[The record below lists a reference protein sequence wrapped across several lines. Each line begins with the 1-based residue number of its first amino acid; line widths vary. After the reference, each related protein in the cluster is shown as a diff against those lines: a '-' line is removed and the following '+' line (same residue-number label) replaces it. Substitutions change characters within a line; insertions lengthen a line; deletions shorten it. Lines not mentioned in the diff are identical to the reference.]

1 VRTSTR
7 WERVMILPEPHIWKE
22 AAWGAYAS
30 REDLEKPGLERMRI
44 LAQPRAPQPPISHL
58 TGLSYVEVGAGL
70 TTCAMPASRWFL
82 AATGGFT
89 GGVLALAADAALGG
103 ALVTLLEPGQILT
116 TSELSLS
123 YLRPAATASGKLIA
137 RGRLVHAS
145 RTLGLSDVFIE
156 DGRGRLLAHG
166 SSRCVFLPTPARMH
180 LPPPKPRPDGVLDPY
195 ERPAVGETV
204 EQMFTERAYTEMFDA
219 WQRDELPAPPL
230 CNFFGLRPVEHGPG
244 TMTWAL
250 PASEWLNNA
259 FGVIYGGA
267 LAILADSAVGGAIWM
282 TMDRGQT
289 LASLNLHVYFF
300 RPVMADGRDMIARGT
315 VTRSGRS
322 LRVASAEVFDAD
334 GNLVAMGTG
343 SAKVVSDRPVSLQP
357 QAPPEG

>member
-1 VRTSTR
+1 
-7 WERVMILPEPHIWKE
+7 MHLPEPNLWKE
-22 AAWGAYAS
+22 PAWGAYAS
-30 REDLEKPGLERMRI
+30 REDLEKNGLERMRI
-44 LAQPRAPQPPISHL
+44 FMQPDSPAPPISHL

-82 AATGGFT
+82 AATGGFS
-89 GGVLALAADAALGG
+89 GGVLALPADAALGG

-123 YLRPAATASGKLIA
+123 YLRPTSVASGTLIA

-166 SSRCVFLPTPARMH
+166 SSRCVFLPTPAAMR
-180 LPPPKPRPDGVLDPY
+180 LPAPRSRPDGVLDPY
-195 ERPAVGETV
+195 RRAAIGETV
-204 EQMFTERAYTEMFDA
+204 EGIFTTLSYPEMFDR

-230 CNFFGLRPVEHGPG
+230 ANFFGLRPVEHASG
-244 TMTWAL
+244 TMTWAM

-267 LAILADSAVGGAIWM
+267 LALLADSAIGGAIWM
-282 TMDRGQT
+282 TMDKGQI

-300 RPVMADGRDMIARGT
+300 RPVLADGRVMLGRGT

-322 LRVASAEVFDAD
+322 LRVASAEVLDAD

-343 SAKVVSDRPVSLQP
+343 SAKIVSDRPASLQAQP
-357 QAPPEG
+357 APPA

>member
-1 VRTSTR
+1 
-7 WERVMILPEPHIWKE
+7 MHLPEPHIWE
-22 AAWGAYAS
+22 EPAWGAYAS
-30 REDLEKPGLERMRI
+30 REDLERPGLERMRL
-44 LAQPRAPQPPISHL
+44 LARPDSLQPPISHL

-82 AATGGFT
+82 AATGGFS
-89 GGVLALAADAALGG
+89 GGVLALPADAALGG

-123 YLRPAATASGKLIA
+123 YLRPATASAGALIA

-166 SSRCVFLPTPARMH
+166 SSRCVFLPTPARMRF
-180 LPPPKPRPDGVLDPY
+180 PPPKPRPDGVPDPY
-195 ERPAVGETV
+195 RRPAVGEPV
-204 EQMFTERAYTEMFDA
+204 EEMFGERGYKEMFDA

-230 CNFFGLRPVEHGPG
+230 CNFFGLRPVEHAPG

-250 PASEWLNNA
+250 PATEWLNNA

-267 LAILADSAVGGAIWM
+267 LAILADSAIAGAIWM
-282 TMDRGQT
+282 TMDRGQI

-300 RPVMADGRDMIARGT
+300 RPVLADGRDMVGRGT

-322 LRVASAEVFDAD
+322 LRVAGAEVFDAD

-343 SAKVVSDRPVSLQP
+343 SAKLVSDRRASLQT

>member
-1 VRTSTR
+1 
-7 WERVMILPEPHIWKE
+7 MNLPEPHIWE
-22 AAWGAYAS
+22 EPAWGAYAS
-30 REDLEKPGLERMRI
+30 REDLEKTGLERMRL
-44 LAQPRAPQPPISHL
+44 LARPNSPQPPISHL

-82 AATGGFT
+82 AATGGFS
-89 GGVLALAADAALGG
+89 GGVLALPADAALGG
-103 ALVTLLEPGQILT
+103 ALITLLEPGQILT

-123 YLRPAATASGKLIA
+123 YLRPATTSAGALIA

-166 SSRCVFLPTPARMH
+166 SSRCVFLPTPAGMRF
-180 LPPPKPRPDGVLDPY
+180 PSPKARPDDVLDPY
-195 ERPAVGETV
+195 QRPATGETV
-204 EQMFTERAYTEMFDA
+204 EQMFGEHGYPEMFDA

-230 CNFFGLRPVEHGPG
+230 CSFFGLRPVEHAPA

-250 PASEWLNNA
+250 PATEWLNNA

-267 LAILADSAVGGAIWM
+267 LAILADSAIAGAIWM
-282 TMDRGQT
+282 TMDRGQV
-289 LASLNLHVYFF
+289 LASLNLHIYFF
-300 RPVMADGRDMIARGT
+300 RPVLADGREMIGRGT

-322 LRVASAEVFDAD
+322 LRVASAEVFDAN

-343 SAKVVSDRPVSLQP
+343 SAKVVSDRPASLRP
-357 QAPPEG
+357 QVALES

>member
-1 VRTSTR
+1 
-7 WERVMILPEPHIWKE
+7 MYLPEPHIWE
-22 AAWGAYAS
+22 EPAWGAYAS
-30 REDLEKPGLERMRI
+30 REDLEKTGLERMRL
-44 LAQPRAPQPPISHL
+44 LARPNSPQPPISHL

-82 AATGGFT
+82 AATGGFS
-89 GGVLALAADAALGG
+89 GGVLALPADAALGG
-103 ALVTLLEPGQILT
+103 ALITLLEPGQILT

-123 YLRPAATASGKLIA
+123 YLRPAAASAGALIA

-166 SSRCVFLPTPARMH
+166 SSRCVFLPTPAGMRF
-180 LPPPKPRPDGVLDPY
+180 PSAKARPETVLDPY
-195 ERPAVGETV
+195 QRPAVGETV
-204 EQMFTERAYTEMFDA
+204 EEMFGERGYTEMFDA

-230 CNFFGLRPVEHGPG
+230 ANFFGLRPVEHAPA
-244 TMTWAL
+244 TITWAL
-250 PASEWLNNA
+250 PATEWLNNA

-267 LAILADSAVGGAIWM
+267 LAILADSAIAGAIWM
-282 TMDRGQT
+282 TMDRGQV

-300 RPVMADGRDMIARGT
+300 RPVLADGRDMIGRGT

-343 SAKVVSDRPVSLQP
+343 SGKVVSDRPASLQP
-357 QAPPEG
+357 QVAPES

>member
-1 VRTSTR
+1 
-7 WERVMILPEPHIWKE
+7 MYLPKPHIWE
-22 AAWGAYAS
+22 EPAWGAYAS
-30 REDLEKPGLERMRI
+30 REDLEKPGLERMRL
-44 LAQPRAPQPPISHL
+44 LARPNSPQPPISHL

-82 AATGGFT
+82 AATGGFS
-89 GGVLALAADAALGG
+89 GGVLALPADAALGG

-123 YLRPAATASGKLIA
+123 YLRPASAGVLIA

-166 SSRCVFLPTPARMH
+166 SSRCVLLPTPARMRF
-180 LPPPKPRPDGVLDPY
+180 PSPKARPDNVPNPY
-195 ERPAVGETV
+195 QRPPVGETV
-204 EQMFTERAYTEMFDA
+204 EAMFTERAYPEMFDA

-230 CNFFGLRPVEHGPG
+230 CNFFGLRPVEHAPA

-267 LAILADSAVGGAIWM
+267 LAILADSAIAGAIWM
-282 TMDRGQT
+282 TMDRGQV

-300 RPVMADGRDMIARGT
+300 RPVLADGRDMLGRGT

-343 SAKVVSDRPVSLQP
+343 SAKVVSDRPASLRP
-357 QAPPEG
+357 QAAPET

>member
-1 VRTSTR
+1 
-7 WERVMILPEPHIWKE
+7 MYLPEPRIWE
-22 AAWGAYAS
+22 EPAWGAYAS
-30 REDLEKPGLERMRI
+30 REDLDRPGLERMRL
-44 LAQPRAPQPPISHL
+44 LARPNSPQPPISHL

-70 TTCAMPASRWFL
+70 TTCAMPASRWYL

-89 GGVLALAADAALGG
+89 GGVLALPADAALGG

-123 YLRPAATASGKLIA
+123 YLRPATAAAGALIA
-137 RGRLVHAS
+137 RGRLVHAA

-156 DGRGRLLAHG
+156 DGRGRLVAHG
-166 SSRCVFLPTPARMH
+166 SSRCVFMPAPARMRF
-180 LPPPKPRPDGVLDPY
+180 PAPKARPEGVLDPHRRPVVGQPVEAIFS
-195 ERPAVGETV
+195 ERS
-204 EQMFTERAYTEMFDA
+204 YLEMFDA

-230 CNFFGLRPVEHGPG
+230 CNFLGLRPVEHAPG
-244 TMTWAL
+244 TMTWAM
-250 PASEWLNNA
+250 PASEWLNNP

-267 LAILADSAVGGAIWM
+267 LAILTDSAIGGAIWT
-282 TMDRGQT
+282 TMDRGQV

-300 RPVMADGRDMIARGT
+300 RPVLADGRDMIGRGT

-343 SAKVVSDRPVSLQP
+343 SGKVVADRPASLQP
-357 QAPPEG
+357 QPPAEG

>member
-1 VRTSTR
+1 
-7 WERVMILPEPHIWKE
+7 MHLPEPHIWE
-22 AAWGAYAS
+22 EPAWGAYAS
-30 REDLEKPGLERMRI
+30 REDLETPGLERMRL
-44 LAQPRAPQPPISHL
+44 LALPNSPQPPISHL

-70 TTCAMPASRWFL
+70 TTCAMPASPWFL

-89 GGVLALAADAALGG
+89 GGVLALPADAALGG
-103 ALVTLLEPGQILT
+103 ALVTLLDPGQILT

-123 YLRPAATASGKLIA
+123 YLRPATVSAGALIA

-156 DGRGRLLAHG
+156 DGRGRLVAHG
-166 SSRCVFLPTPARMH
+166 SSRCVFLPAPARMRF
-180 LPPPKPRPDGVLDPY
+180 PEPKPRPDGAVDPVH
-195 ERPAVGETV
+195 RPAVGEPV
-204 EQMFTERAYTEMFDA
+204 EQIFGKRSYPEMFDA
-219 WQRDELPAPPL
+219 WDRDELPAPPL
-230 CNFFGLRPVEHGPG
+230 CNFFGLRPVEHAPD

-250 PASEWLNNA
+250 PATEWLNNA

-267 LAILADSAVGGAIWM
+267 LALLADSAIGGAIWM
-282 TMDRGQT
+282 TMDRGQV

-300 RPVMADGRDMIARGT
+300 RPVLADGRDMIGRGT
-315 VTRSGRS
+315 VTRTGRS

-343 SAKVVSDRPVSLQP
+343 SAKVVSDRPASLQP
-357 QAPPEG
+357 QPPPES

>member
-1 VRTSTR
+1 
-7 WERVMILPEPHIWKE
+7 MYLPEPHIWKE
-22 AAWGAYAS
+22 SVWGAYAS
-30 REDLEKPGLERMRI
+30 REDLDRPGLERMRM
-44 LAQPRAPQPPISHL
+44 LARPGSLQPPISNL

-70 TTCAMPASRWFL
+70 TTCAMPASPWFL
-82 AATGGFT
+82 AGTGGFS
-89 GGVLALAADAALGG
+89 GGVLALPADAALGG
-103 ALVTLLEPGQILT
+103 ALFTILEPGQILT

-123 YLRPAATASGKLIA
+123 YLRPATRNAGVLIA

-166 SSRCVFLPTPARMH
+166 SSRCVFLPAPMRMRF
-180 LPPPKPRPDGVLDPY
+180 PPPKPRPEGVVDPY
-195 ERPAVGETV
+195 RRPAVGQTME
-204 EQMFTERAYTEMFDA
+204 EMFTSRPYPEMFDA
-219 WQRDELPAPPL
+219 WLRDELPAPPL
-230 CNFFGLRPVEHGPG
+230 CNFFGLRPVAHAPG
-244 TMTWAL
+244 TMTWAI

-267 LAILADSAVGGAIWM
+267 LAILADSAIAGAIWM
-282 TMDRGQT
+282 TMDRGEV

-300 RPVMADGRDMIARGT
+300 RPVLADGRDMIGRGT
-315 VTRSGRS
+315 VTRSGKS

-343 SAKVVSDRPVSLQP
+343 SGKVVSDRPASLLP
-357 QAPPEG
+357 HAPLED

>member
-1 VRTSTR
+1 MR
-7 WERVMILPEPHIWKE
+7 IPEPHVWE
-22 AAWGAYAS
+22 EPAWGAYGS
-30 REDLEKPGLERMRI
+30 RGDLERSGLERMRL
-44 LAQPRAPQPPISHL
+44 LARPNSPQPPISHL

-82 AATGGFT
+82 AATGGFP
-89 GGVLALAADAALGG
+89 GGVLALPADAALGG

-123 YLRPAATASGKLIA
+123 YLRPATTASGVVIA

-166 SSRCVFLPTPARMH
+166 SSRCVFMPTPAGMH
-180 LPPPKPRPDGVLDPY
+180 FPPPKPRPEGVQDPY
-195 ERPAVGETV
+195 LRPPHGETV
-204 EQMFTERAYTEMFDA
+204 EELFSERDYPEMFDA

-230 CNFFGLRPVEHGPG
+230 CAFFGLRPIEHAPG
-244 TMTWAL
+244 TMTWVL

-267 LAILADSAVGGAIWM
+267 MALLADSAVAGAIWM
-282 TMDRGQT
+282 TMDRGQV

-300 RPVMADGRDMIARGT
+300 RPVLADGRDMLGRGT

-322 LRVASAEVFDAD
+322 LRVARAEVFDAE

-343 SAKVVSDRPVSLQP
+343 SGKVVSDRPASLRSQDP
-357 QAPPEG
+357 SDS

>member
-1 VRTSTR
+1 
-7 WERVMILPEPHIWKE
+7 MYLPEPHTWE
-22 AAWGAYAS
+22 EPAWGAYAS
-30 REDLEKPGLERMRI
+30 REDLEKPGLERMRL
-44 LAQPRAPQPPISHL
+44 LARPGSPQPPISHL

-82 AATGGFT
+82 AATGGFS
-89 GGVLALAADAALGG
+89 GGVLALPADAALGG

-123 YLRPAATASGKLIA
+123 YLRPATASAGALVA

-166 SSRCVFLPTPARMH
+166 SSRCVFLPAPGRMRF
-180 LPPPKPRPDGVLDPY
+180 PPRKPRPDNVLDPY
-195 ERPAVGETV
+195 QRPAVGETL
-204 EQMFTERAYTEMFDA
+204 EATFTERAYADMFDA

-230 CNFFGLRPVEHGPG
+230 CNFFGLRPVEHAPA

-250 PASEWLNNA
+250 PATEWLNNA

-267 LAILADSAVGGAIWM
+267 LAILADSAIAGAIWM
-282 TMDRGQT
+282 TMDRGQV

-300 RPVMADGRDMIARGT
+300 RPVIADGRDMIGRGT
-315 VTRSGRS
+315 VTRSGKS
-322 LRVASAEVFDAD
+322 LRVASAEVFDAA

-343 SAKVVSDRPVSLQP
+343 SAKVVSDRPASLQP
-357 QAPPEG
+357 QAPPES

>member
-1 VRTSTR
+1 
-7 WERVMILPEPHIWKE
+7 MYLPEPHLWKE
-22 AAWGAYAS
+22 PAWGAYAS
-30 REDLEKPGLERMRI
+30 REDLEKTGLERMRMFTPPDSP
-44 LAQPRAPQPPISHL
+44 APPISHL

-70 TTCAMPASRWFL
+70 TTCSMPATRWFL
-82 AATGGFT
+82 AATGGFS
-89 GGVLALAADAALGG
+89 GGVLALPADAALGG

-123 YLRPAATASGKLIA
+123 YLRPATVASRALIA

-166 SSRCVFLPTPARMH
+166 SSRCVFLPTPARMRF
-180 LPPPKPRPDGVLDPY
+180 PPPKPRPDGVLDPY
-195 ERPAVGETV
+195 QRPAIGETV
-204 EQMFTERAYTEMFDA
+204 EGIFTELAYPEMFDR

-230 CNFFGLRPVEHGPG
+230 ANFLGLRPVEHAPG
-244 TMTWAL
+244 TMTWAM

-267 LAILADSAVGGAIWM
+267 LALLADSAIAGAIWM
-282 TMDRGQT
+282 TMDRGQI

-300 RPVMADGRDMIARGT
+300 RPVLADGRDMVGRGT
-315 VTRSGRS
+315 VTRSGKS
-322 LRVASAEVFDAD
+322 LRVASAEVLDAD

-343 SAKVVSDRPVSLQP
+343 SAKIVSDRPASLQA
-357 QAPPEG
+357 QAGTSM

>member
-1 VRTSTR
+1 
-7 WERVMILPEPHIWKE
+7 MHLAEPHMWE
-22 AAWGAYAS
+22 EPAWGAYAS
-30 REDLEKPGLERMRI
+30 REDLERTGLERMRL
-44 LAQPRAPQPPISHL
+44 LARPGTLQPPISHL

-70 TTCAMPASRWFL
+70 TTCAMPTSRWFL
-82 AATGGFT
+82 AATGGFS
-89 GGVLALAADAALGG
+89 GGVLALPADAALGG
-103 ALVTLLEPGQILT
+103 ALITLLEPGQILT

-123 YLRPAATASGKLIA
+123 YLRPATPDAGVLIA
-137 RGRLVHAS
+137 RGRLVHAA

-166 SSRCVFLPTPARMH
+166 SSRCVFLPAPARMRF
-180 LPPPKPRPDGVLDPY
+180 PSPRPRPRDVLDPY
-195 ERPAVGETV
+195 QRRPVGETV
-204 EQMFTERAYTEMFDA
+204 ERIFAELPYQEMFDR

-230 CNFFGLRPVEHGPG
+230 ANFFGLRPVKHAPG
-244 TMTWAL
+244 TMTWTM

-267 LAILADSAVGGAIWM
+267 LALLADSALAGAVWM
-282 TMDRGQT
+282 TMDRGQV

-300 RPVMADGRDMIARGT
+300 RPVLADGRDMVGRGA

-322 LRVASAEVFDAD
+322 LRVASAEVLDAD

-343 SAKVVSDRPVSLQP
+343 SAKVVSDRPASLQ
-357 QAPPEG
+357 QAPAES

>member
-1 VRTSTR
+1 VR
-7 WERVMILPEPHIWKE
+7 IPEPHLWKE
-22 AAWGAYAS
+22 KAWGAYAS
-30 REDLEKPGLERMRI
+30 REDLESSGLERMRTFTR
-44 LAQPRAPQPPISHL
+44 PDPPGPPISHL
-58 TGLSYVEVGAGL
+58 TGMTYVEVGAGL
-70 TTCAMPASRWFL
+70 TTCAMPATRWLL

-89 GGVLALAADAALGG
+89 GGVLALPADAALGG
-103 ALVTLLEPGQILT
+103 ALVTVLEPGQILT

-123 YLRPAATASGKLIA
+123 YLRPANVASRTIIA

-166 SSRCVFLPTPARMH
+166 SSRCVFLSTPPTMRF
-180 LPPPKPRPDGVLDPY
+180 PPPRPRPEGVLEPY
-195 ERPAVGETV
+195 QRPAVGETV
-204 EQMFTERAYTEMFDA
+204 EGVFAELSYQEMFDR
-219 WQRDELPAPPL
+219 WQRDELPSPPL
-230 CNFFGLRPVEHGPG
+230 ANFFGMRPIEHAPG
-244 TMTWAL
+244 TMTWAM

-267 LAILADSAVGGAIWM
+267 LALLADSAIGGAIWM

-300 RPVMADGRDMIARGT
+300 RPVLADGRDMIARGA

-322 LRVASAEVFDAD
+322 LRVAAAEVFDAD

-343 SAKVVSDRPVSLQP
+343 SAKVVSDRPASLQ
-357 QAPPEG
+357 APGVTAERMSLGSSPDR